1 MVTKTVVIRSEVS
14 FFYCEIRHRYSGL
27 YCAKVILDLIA
38 EILEELMHLVSNV
51 PLGQY
56 RTIKFKTF

>member
-1 MVTKTVVIRSEVS
+1 MVTKTVVIKSEVS

-51 PLGQY
+51 SLGQY